1 MPSPSPIHSPFCL
14 HGRHFLF
21 LPFWESGLFFFG
33 VFAESANALIIL
45 QTNIILRYKFLL
57 AKMPPV
63 KHYSS
68 SEVNQYEL
76 SSRLLSLTENN
87 TSYTL
92 TQING
97 QRIYRKAPHAWS
109 GPEPSRNCEVSSIQ
123 IGIFELAAICWAVW
137 TWVLIC
143 EVLARYYGTPSYTL
157 WLCKCIPLN
166 SVSGPLFTE

>member
-1 MPSPSPIHSPFCL
+1 MGRASILLTKTPFYFSEKDYRLRSVC
-14 HGRHFLF
+14 FF
-21 LPFWESGLFFFG
+21 FWEIT
-33 VFAESANALIIL
+33 ESVYASKNIFV
-45 QTNIILRYKFLL
+45 NIIIRKIFIL
-57 AKMPPV
+57 AEMPPV

-109 GPEPSRNCEVSSIQ
+109 GPEPSRNCEVTDFVFINLRWKCKYL
-123 IGIFELAAICWAVW
+123 F
-137 TWVLIC
+137 
-143 EVLARYYGTPSYTL
+143 RYLQNRAFNEGT
-157 WLCKCIPLN
+157 KR
-166 SVSGPLFTE
+166 VFVVQLFCRANLSRTYF

>member
-1 MPSPSPIHSPFCL
+1 MPS
-14 HGRHFLF
+14 
-21 LPFWESGLFFFG
+21 
-33 VFAESANALIIL
+33 
-45 QTNIILRYKFLL
+45 
-57 AKMPPV
+57 V

-109 GPEPSRNCEVSSIQ
+109 GPEPSRNCEV
-123 IGIFELAAICWAVW
+123 IFFICMF
-137 TWVLIC
+137 VL
-143 EVLARYYGTPSYTL
+143 S
-157 WLCKCIPLN
+157 
-166 SVSGPLFTE
+166 

>member
-1 MPSPSPIHSPFCL
+1 
-14 HGRHFLF
+14 
-21 LPFWESGLFFFG
+21 
-33 VFAESANALIIL
+33 
-45 QTNIILRYKFLL
+45 
-57 AKMPPV
+57 MPPV

-109 GPEPSRNCEVSSIQ
+109 GPEPSRNCEVSSSKLV
-123 IGIFELAAICWAVW
+123 FELAAICWAV
-137 TWVLIC
+137 
-143 EVLARYYGTPSYTL
+143 
-157 WLCKCIPLN
+157 
-166 SVSGPLFTE
+166 

>member
-1 MPSPSPIHSPFCL
+1 
-14 HGRHFLF
+14 
-21 LPFWESGLFFFG
+21 
-33 VFAESANALIIL
+33 
-45 QTNIILRYKFLL
+45 
-57 AKMPPV
+57 MPPV

-109 GPEPSRNCEVSSIQ
+109 GPEPSRNCEVRQPTFPVSIS
-123 IGIFELAAICWAVW
+123 IHSFHVRRAGSV
-137 TWVLIC
+137 
-143 EVLARYYGTPSYTL
+143 
-157 WLCKCIPLN
+157 N
-166 SVSGPLFTE
+166 SP

>member
-1 MPSPSPIHSPFCL
+1 MPS
-14 HGRHFLF
+14 
-21 LPFWESGLFFFG
+21 
-33 VFAESANALIIL
+33 
-45 QTNIILRYKFLL
+45 
-57 AKMPPV
+57 V

-109 GPEPSRNCEVSSIQ
+109 GPEPSRNCEV
-123 IGIFELAAICWAVW
+123 IFFICMFKYYRSNLYLPAIATVVAICKAFLSYFQIY
-137 TWVLIC
+137 LI
-143 EVLARYYGTPSYTL
+143 
-157 WLCKCIPLN
+157 
-166 SVSGPLFTE
+166 F